1 MGRKRTSDDEKYLK
15 RRRYY
20 LKSKGYTD
28 KEIDD
33 LPEFKGYYLKSK
45 GYTDKEI
52 DDLLYETS
60 KEPEFKGF
68 FNDIDLVNNFNKTL
82 LNLNEGSMDTD
93 NSQETLESNEE
104 IDETNINTN
113 TNLDTNTNT
122 NTNSDTNTN
131 ANTNE
136 FVSDNVKFEF
146 DDTLKNED
154 TNFTQQEQATQDQED
169 NKEGG
174 SISGKMFMLTF
185 NVLLTTVSKYVKKD
199 LTFNNDEINEFSKL
213 YDEAYPEGLPISPKY
228 VFWGGIIVTI
238 STKALKK

>member
-1 MGRKRTSDDEKYLK
+1 MGRKRTQPYEKYLK

-20 LKSKGYTD
+20 LKSKGYLD
-28 KEIDD
+28 EEI
-33 LPEFKGYYLKSK
+33 EK
-45 GYTDKEI
+45 
-52 DDLLYETS
+52 LLNETAEDPLFDS
-60 KEPEFKGF
+60 VT
-68 FNDIDLVNNFNKTL
+68 NDIDLVNNFNKTL
-82 LNLNEGSMDTD
+82 LNFNEGKMDTD

-104 IDETNINTN
+104 IDDTNTNTNTN
-113 TNLDTNTNT
+113 TNLDTNTN
-122 NTNSDTNTN
+122 SD

-146 DDTLKNED
+146 DDNLKNED
-154 TNFTQQEQATQDQED
+154 SQFTEQQQQATQDQED

-185 NVLLTTVSKYVKKD
+185 NVLLTTVSKFVKKD
-199 LTFNNDEINEFSKL
+199 LTFDNDEINEFSKL
-213 YDEAYPEGLPISPKY
+213 YDEAYPEGMPINPKY